1 MMDINTVAIQ
11 KPPDSTPLAGEDSA
25 LVVQLRAGDLDAL
38 EILMRRHN
46 QLLFR
51 IARSIVGED
60 HEAMD
65 VVQETY
71 VKAWYQLH
79 QFRGPG
85 GFVSWLAS
93 IARNDAM
100 MRVRKAKWMEYT
112 IDDPEREPMNLQ
124 SHDLQP
130 PEVLANQ
137 QLRKLLEEAIDK
149 LPVNYRCVYV
159 MRAVQQ
165 LSTEET
171 ALSLDI
177 SEALVK
183 TRFLRAKRA
192 LQKVFEGHLK
202 NAELNVF
209 EFAGHRCDAIVR
221 GVLEKL
227 RS

>member
-1 MMDINTVAIQ
+1 MDMNINVIE
-11 KPPDSTPLAGEDSA
+11 KPPDTPLPGDPDSL
-25 LVVQLRAGDLDAL
+25 LVAQLRAGDLGAL

-51 IARSIVGED
+51 IARSILRED

-71 VKAWYQLH
+71 VKAWYELR

-85 GFVSWLAS
+85 GFASWLS
-93 IARNDAM
+93 RIATNDAM
-100 MRVRKAKWMEYT
+100 MRVRKAKRMEYT
-112 IDDPEREPMNLQ
+112 IDDPDHEPVNLE
-124 SHDLQP
+124 SSDPQP
-130 PEVLANQ
+130 LEAIANQ

-165 LSTEET
+165 LSTAET

-177 SEALVK
+177 TEDVVK
-183 TRFLRAKRA
+183 TRFLRAKRS
-192 LQKVFEGHLK
+192 LQKMLASHLK
-202 NAELNVF
+202 SAELEVF
-209 EFAGHRCDAIVR
+209 EFAGHRCDAVVR
-221 GVLEKL
+221 GVLAKL
-227 RS
+227 RN

>member
-1 MMDINTVAIQ
+1 MDMNINIIE
-11 KPPDSTPLAGEDSA
+11 KPPDTLLSGDEDSA
-25 LVVQLRAGDLDAL
+25 LVAQLRAGDLDAL

-51 IARSIVGED
+51 IARSIVRED

-71 VKAWYQLH
+71 VKAWYQLQ

-85 GFVSWLAS
+85 GFVGWLS
-93 IARNDAM
+93 RIARNDAM
-100 MRVRKAKWMEYT
+100 MRVRKAKRIEYT
-112 IDDPEREPMNLQ
+112 IDDPEHEPMNLA
-124 SHDLQP
+124 STDPQP
-130 PEVLANQ
+130 LEVLANQ

-165 LSTEET
+165 LSTAET
-171 ALSLDI
+171 ALALDI
-177 SEALVK
+177 SEDVVK
-183 TRFLRAKRA
+183 TRFLRAKRS
-192 LQKVFEGHLK
+192 LQKVLEGHLK
-202 NAELNVF
+202 NAELEVF

-221 GVLEKL
+221 NVLAKL
-227 RS
+227 RN